1 MKKPSAGNNAL
12 YLCDRSDKKAQIAYA
27 ASGAA
32 RRCALDCRS
41 PACLGFFNKD
51 AGDIVP
57 ADAYAAN
64 NYNEREVIQ
73 S

>member
-1 MKKPSAGNNAL
+1 MKTSADSKAL
-12 YLCDRSDKKAQIAYA
+12 YLCDKSDRKAQIAYA

-51 AGDIVP
+51 AGDIIP

-64 NYNEREVIQ
+64 NYNKREVMKC
-73 S
+73 